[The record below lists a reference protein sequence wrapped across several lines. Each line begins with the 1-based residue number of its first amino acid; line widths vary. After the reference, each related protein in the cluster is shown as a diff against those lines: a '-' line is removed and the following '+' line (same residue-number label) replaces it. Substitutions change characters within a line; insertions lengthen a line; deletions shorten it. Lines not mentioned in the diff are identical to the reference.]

1 MSGRGEDNTAGPRK
15 EKAMGKKLGRG
26 PGSKNRQKQ
35 EAG

>member
-1 MSGRGEDNTAGPRK
+1 MSGRGEDSTAGPRK
-15 EKAMGKKLGRG
+15 EKTVGKKLGRA